1 MTDEPAETSE
11 TLALP
16 AALQESSVHVNPQE
30 GGVHTAAAQPA
41 EEGSRLLAA
50 IILVAITAASLWIA
64 LNPAFIAQFKQWGYL
79 GGFLISLFASAS
91 IILPIPGLPL
101 AIALGTTL
109 NPWLLGVAT
118 GLGSAI
124 GESSGYL
131 AGVSGRTLVPAGQA
145 ARYDQLEEWTRKY
158 GAFAVFVVAV
168 TPFPFF
174 DLAGIAAGAI
184 RMPFWQFFLA
194 TFVGKTIKY
203 IIAIL
208 LGVGA
213 FEGILRWMQ

>member
-1 MTDEPAETSE
+1 MNEPPEESAETLS
-11 TLALP
+11 LP
-16 AALQESSVHVNPQE
+16 AAPGE
-30 GGVHTAAAQPA
+30 GDWSLPVEQPA
-41 EEGSRLLAA
+41 EGGTRTLAV
-50 IILVAITAASLWIA
+50 IILIAITAASFWIA

-124 GESSGYL
+124 GEASGYV
-131 AGVSGRTLVPAGQA
+131 AGRSGRTLVPISQA
-145 ARYDQLEEWTRKY
+145 ERYDQLVQWTRKY
-158 GAFAVFVVAV
+158 GALAIFVVAV

-174 DLAGIAAGAI
+174 DLAGIAAGAV

-203 IIAIL
+203 IIAIF

-213 FEGILRWMQ
+213 FQGILRWVQ

>member
-1 MTDEPAETSE
+1 MDELPPGSSEPPSAPET
-11 TLALP
+11 P
-16 AALQESSVHVNPQE
+16 PESAMLSSAVAPEE
-30 GGVHTAAAQPA
+30 G
-41 EEGSRLLAA
+41 GSRLLAV
-50 IILVAITAASLWIA
+50 IILIAITAASVWIA

-101 AIALGTTL
+101 AIALGTAL
-109 NPWLLGVAT
+109 NPWLLGLAT

-124 GESSGYL
+124 GESSGYV
-131 AGVSGRTLVPAGQA
+131 AGVSGRTLVPSSQA
-145 ARYDQLEEWTRKY
+145 HRYAQLEGWTRKY
-158 GAFAVFVVAV
+158 GGFAIFFVAV

-184 RMPFWQFFLA
+184 RMPFWQFFIA
-194 TFVGKTIKY
+194 TLFGKSIKY
-203 IIAIL
+203 IIAIF

-213 FEGILRWMQ
+213 FEGILRMVQ